1 VGFLGRLIKH
11 ALAAGLYRTGL
22 LGLWWRLRGRARR
35 GRPLI
40 VTYHRVLPPEAGL
53 DHSQAGIV
61 VSTASFERQLRL
73 LSRLFAIV
81 PLAEVTSAGEDP
93 ERCAITFDDGWA
105 DNHAHAL
112 PVLRRLGIPATLF
125 VTTGLIGTNRLFWP
139 EELAFLLATPERGRI
154 DGAAF
159 DGLDAP
165 VHAALVAAG
174 RASDAELPS
183 ALDRLIESA
192 KGLRDGEREQMLAL
206 IAHQVGREP
215 RGLEPRLLDW
225 PRVAEIQAAGI
236 EIGAHGVTHAILTR
250 IEPAQALAEI
260 TESRA
265 AVERAL
271 GRPAVAFAYPNGDA
285 SPELARAVA
294 AAGFELAVITDGEPI
309 PGCPPQFALRRK
321 NLAEG
326 SSRGASGFSAA
337 VFACEVL
344 GFFDA
349 LRALGPRRRG

>member
-1 VGFLGRLIKH
+1 MGFLARAVKQGV
-11 ALAAGLYRTGL
+11 AATLYRTGL

-35 GRPLI
+35 GGPLI
-40 VTYHRVLPPEAGL
+40 VTYHRVLPPAAGR

-61 VSTASFERQLRL
+61 VSTASFERQLQL
-73 LSRLFAIV
+73 LARLFDIV
-81 PLAEVTSAGEDP
+81 PLAEAAGAGDP

-139 EELAFLLATPERGRI
+139 EELTYLLAAPGRGRL

-159 DGLDAP
+159 DGLEAP
-165 VHAALVAAG
+165 VHAALVAAA
-174 RASDAELPS
+174 RATDPELPA

-192 KGLRDGEREQMLAL
+192 KELRDDERAQMLAL
-206 IAHQVGREP
+206 IAHQVGREAS
-215 RGLEPRLLDW
+215 GLEPRLLDW
-225 PRVAEIQAAGI
+225 PRVAEMHAAGI

-250 IEPAQALAEI
+250 VEPAQAVAEI
-260 TESRA
+260 AESRA

-271 GRPAVAFAYPNGDA
+271 GRPAAAFAYPNGDA
-285 SPELARAVA
+285 SPELAQAVA
-294 AAGFELAVITDGEPI
+294 AAGYELAVITDGAPI
-309 PGCPPQFALRRK
+309 PGCPPQFALPRK

-326 SSRGASGFSAA
+326 SSRGAAGFSAA

-344 GFFDA
+344 GFFDV